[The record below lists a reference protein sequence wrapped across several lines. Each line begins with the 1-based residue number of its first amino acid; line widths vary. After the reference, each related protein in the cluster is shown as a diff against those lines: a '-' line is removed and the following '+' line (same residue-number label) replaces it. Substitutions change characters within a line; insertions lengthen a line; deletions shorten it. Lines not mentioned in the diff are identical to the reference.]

1 MGTDTSVMTAANGI
15 PWWYFYQTG
24 GQLEG
29 HHLESVDRGGRQW
42 KAIGPERAIGCVVDP
57 ACEVVS
63 PGLIVHHEFKR
74 FTIGE
79 PDGSPSMR
87 VQTLARTL
95 TTAGFDAPVRDNVRW
110 NVWLKLWGNACFNPI
125 SLLTLATLDR
135 ITGEPGL
142 RSVCVTVMREC
153 RSVAQAL
160 QIDIP
165 ESMIER
171 RLNVAGTATE
181 HKMSMLQDLER
192 GRSLELDALVA
203 AVQEL
208 GRLTA
213 TPTPTLDILL
223 ALGQER
229 GRQAGLYQ

>member
-1 MGTDTSVMTAANGI
+1 MKAANGI

-24 GQLEG
+24 DQLEG
-29 HHLESVDRGGRQW
+29 RHLESVDRGGRQW

-79 PDGSPSMR
+79 PDGSRSTR

-142 RSVCVTVMREC
+142 RSVCVAVMGEC
-153 RSVAQAL
+153 RRVAQAL
-160 QIDIP
+160 QIDSGSFDVVVSGLVLNFVP
-165 ESMIER
+165 E
-171 RLNVAGTATE
+171 
-181 HKMSMLQDLER
+181 
-192 GRSLELDALVA
+192 
-203 AVQEL
+203 
-208 GRLTA
+208 
-213 TPTPTLDILL
+213 P
-223 ALGQER
+223 
-229 GRQAGLYQ
+229 RQAVAEMARVKAFRLLLCRMEFT

>member
-1 MGTDTSVMTAANGI
+1 MGTMKAIMVRQPGPPEVFEIEERPIPVPQCGEVLIRVKTCAGMGTDTSVMTAVNGI
-15 PWWYFYQTG
+15 PWWYFYKTG

-110 NVWLKLWGNACFNPI
+110 NVWLKL
-125 SLLTLATLDR
+125 
-135 ITGEPGL
+135 
-142 RSVCVTVMREC
+142 
-153 RSVAQAL
+153 
-160 QIDIP
+160 
-165 ESMIER
+165 
-171 RLNVAGTATE
+171 
-181 HKMSMLQDLER
+181 
-192 GRSLELDALVA
+192 
-203 AVQEL
+203 
-208 GRLTA
+208 
-213 TPTPTLDILL
+213 
-223 ALGQER
+223 
-229 GRQAGLYQ
+229 

>member
-1 MGTDTSVMTAANGI
+1 MKAANGI

-24 GQLEG
+24 DQLEG

-79 PDGSPSMR
+79 PDGSRSTR

-110 NVWLKLWGNACFNPI
+110 NVWLKLWETPALTRLACSPSRPLI
-125 SLLTLATLDR
+125 ASLVS
-135 ITGEPGL
+135 PGSEACAS
-142 RSVCVTVMREC
+142 R
-153 RSVAQAL
+153 
-160 QIDIP
+160 
-165 ESMIER
+165 
-171 RLNVAGTATE
+171 
-181 HKMSMLQDLER
+181 
-192 GRSLELDALVA
+192 
-203 AVQEL
+203 
-208 GRLTA
+208 
-213 TPTPTLDILL
+213 
-223 ALGQER
+223 
-229 GRQAGLYQ
+229 